1 MIQVMILTLR
11 GLDFPRRVFG
21 FKSFDGINTSL
32 WVEANHG
39 VVARGLG
46 LYRAVKDYMG
56 RCSATTSPFCK
67 PQRTD
72 SAVKLL
78 TPRAAFFL
86 RQPSCTWTKANQPS
100 FSQYTAPRRGT
111 PS

>member
-21 FKSFDGINTSL
+21 FKSFDGINASL

-39 VVARGLG
+39 VVARGLS

-67 PQRTD
+67 PERTD
-72 SAVKLL
+72 TAVKLL
-78 TPRAAFFL
+78 SPRSTFFL
-86 RQPSCTWTKANQPS
+86 VQPSGPWTKTNEPS
-100 FSQYTAPRRGT
+100 FSEKTAAR
-111 PS
+111 